1 MSDNKHL
8 HVVSFN
14 IPYPADY
21 GGVIDIYNRIKA
33 LNEAGV
39 DISLHC
45 FEYGRTE
52 SSHLN
57 SICKEVYY
65 YNRSKSLANQFS
77 FLPFIVQSRKNRRL
91 LSNLLNDD
99 FPILFEG
106 IHCCYY
112 LNHSKLK
119 NRLKIVRSHNIEHQY
134 YYELSFKSSSFIEKC
149 YFKVE
154 ALRLKYFEKIYK
166 HANFIAAI
174 SENDKKYLQQKY
186 GKTFLLLPS
195 HPDQKVLSKVG
206 AGNFILYHGNL
217 SVEENEEAALF
228 IVKKIASHIDFQ
240 FYIAG
245 KNPSDHLIKKIDE
258 IDNVKLIQNPSNAKM
273 NELINF
279 AHINLLPTFQA
290 TGFKIKLLNSLYNG
304 RFCLCTP
311 QLVDG
316 TNLNNLVK
324 IAHTSAEFIVLIK
337 KLLSEYFTEDMVQ
350 ERIRY
355 LKKYDN
361 KIIISELVD
370 KL

>member
-39 DISLHC
+39 NIYLHC
-45 FEYGRTE
+45 FKYGRIE
-52 SSHLN
+52 NNHLN
-57 SICKEVYY
+57 SVCKKVYY
-65 YNRSKSLANQFS
+65 YNRSKSIVNQFS
-77 FLPFIVQSRKNRRL
+77 ILPFIVKSRKNGRL
-91 LSNLLNDD
+91 LSNLLKDD

-106 IHCCYY
+106 IHCCYF
-112 LNHSKLK
+112 LNHPKLK

-134 YYELSFKSSSFIEKC
+134 YYELSVKSTSFVERC
-149 YFKVE
+149 YYKVE

-174 SENDKKYLQQKY
+174 SENDKKYFQQKY
-186 GKTFLLLPS
+186 GKTFLLLPC
-195 HPDQKVLSKVG
+195 HPEQKVLSKVG

-217 SVEENEEAALF
+217 SVAENEEAALF
-228 IVKKIASHIDFQ
+228 VVKEIASHIDFQ

-245 KNPSDHLIKKIDE
+245 KNPSDYLKKYIDK
-258 IDNVKLIQNPSNAKM
+258 IDNVTLIQNPSNAEM
-273 NELINF
+273 QELINF
-279 AHINLLPTFQA
+279 AHINLLPTFQS
-290 TGFKIKLLNSLYNG
+290 TGFKLKLLNSLYNG

-311 QLVDG
+311 HLVDG
-316 TNLNNLVK
+316 TNLKNLVR
-324 IAHTSAEFIVLIK
+324 IAHTSEEFKVIIR
-337 KLLSEYFTEDMVQ
+337 KLLSVHFTESMVR
-350 ERIRY
+350 ERIRC